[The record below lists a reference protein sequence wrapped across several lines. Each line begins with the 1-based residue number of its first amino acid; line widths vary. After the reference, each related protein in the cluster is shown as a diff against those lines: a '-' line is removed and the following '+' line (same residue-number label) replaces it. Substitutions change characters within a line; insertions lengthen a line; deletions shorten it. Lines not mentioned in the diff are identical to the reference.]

1 MGIVMDMSSLEIE
14 HGGLM
19 EREYGEEVMYASWVP
34 VVAVDC
40 LPQPVPARKWS
51 GIPADVAAMDAES
64 FLQKFYA

>member
-1 MGIVMDMSSLEIE
+1 
-14 HGGLM
+14 
-19 EREYGEEVMYASWVP
+19 VMYASWVP